1 MLKGQAFY
9 MNLLFLTIMN
19 YEELLKRG
27 KEKLPEVASTGER
40 FVIPNVRGH
49 IEGNKTILSNF
60 QQIAQAFGRSPEHI
74 LKFVLKELATPG
86 EIKKQFVV
94 FGTKVPASRINDK
107 IKKYAETFV
116 ICKECTKPDTK
127 MTKEGDVY
135 FLKCNACG
143 ARYSIYSKN

>member
-1 MLKGQAFY
+1 MDYA
-9 MNLLFLTIMN
+9 
-19 YEELLKRG
+19 ELLKKG
-27 KEKLPEVASTGER
+27 KSQLPEIASGGER
-40 FVIPNVRGH
+40 FIIQNVRGH

-60 QQIAQAFGRSPEHI
+60 SQIAQQFGRPQEHV
-74 LKFVLKELATPG
+74 LKFILKELATPG

-94 FGTKVPASRINDK
+94 FGTKVPAGRINEK

-116 ICKECTKPDTK
+116 ICKECSKPDTK
-127 MTKEGDVY
+127 MTKEGDIY

>member
-1 MLKGQAFY
+1 MGS
-9 MNLLFLTIMN
+9 
-19 YEELLKRG
+19 YEELLKRA
-27 KEKLPEVASTGER
+27 KSRLPEVSAGVER

-49 IEGNKTILSNF
+49 IEGNKTIISNF
-60 QQIAQAFGRSPEHI
+60 VQIAQHMGRQPEHV

-94 FGTKVPASRINDK
+94 FGAKVPASRINEK

-116 ICKECTKPDTK
+116 ICKECGKPDTK

-135 FLKCNACG
+135 FLKCTACG
-143 ARYSIYSKN
+143 ARHSVYSKN

>member
-1 MLKGQAFY
+1 MDS
-9 MNLLFLTIMN
+9 
-19 YEELLKRG
+19 YEDLLKRG
-27 KEKLPEVASTGER
+27 KSQLPEISAETER

-49 IEGNKTILSNF
+49 IEGSKTILSNF
-60 QQIAQAFGRSPEHI
+60 IQIAQHIGRPQEHV
-74 LKFVLKELATPG
+74 LKFILKELATPG

-94 FGTKVPASRINDK
+94 FGTKVPASRINEK

-116 ICKECTKPDTK
+116 ICKECSKPDTK
-127 MTKEGDVY
+127 MAKEGDVY

>member
-1 MLKGQAFY
+1 MLKRAKSQ
-9 MNLLFLTIMN
+9 
-19 YEELLKRG
+19 
-27 KEKLPEVASTGER
+27 LPEVASGVER
-40 FVIPNVRGH
+40 FIIPNVRGH
-49 IEGNKTILSNF
+49 IEGNKTIISNF
-60 QQIAQAFGRSPEHI
+60 IQIAQHFGRTPEHV

-94 FGTKVPASRINDK
+94 FGTKVPASRINEK

-116 ICKECTKPDTK
+116 ICKECSKPDTK
-127 MTKEGDVY
+127 MMKEGDVY